1 MLSQAILPHN
11 STQGIALSIG
21 DATTISLKSSL
32 YPGCIWMY
40 DVSKN
45 GVVEVEKVYSGSDL
59 FSHPGNKQDDIFQ
72 IRALDTGIVRIKF
85 RQVPVWDIEMP
96 SFKPMVVEAYVA

>member
-40 DVSKN
+40 DVSKK

-59 FSHPGNKQDDIFQ
+59 FSYPGNKQDDIFQ
-72 IRALDTGIVRIKF
+72 IRALDTGTVRIKF
-85 RQVPVWDIEMP
+85 RQVPVWDIETP
-96 SFKPMVVEAYVA
+96 SFQPMVVEAYVA